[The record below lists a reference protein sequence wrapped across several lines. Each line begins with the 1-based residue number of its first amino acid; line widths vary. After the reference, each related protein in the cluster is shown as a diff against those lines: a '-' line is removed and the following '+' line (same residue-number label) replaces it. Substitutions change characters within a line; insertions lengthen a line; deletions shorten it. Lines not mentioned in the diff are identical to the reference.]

1 MNSNSAEI
9 TEEKFGLFATDLGK
23 VMEYIKWSTGRP
35 EYTALY
41 TLFNSMDM
49 DSARLANELTDSGL
63 KLLEAMGEGG
73 NVNMCNAIEM
83 RMTKARLEGVEEGR
97 EVGRKECREQGREE
111 GREQGR
117 DEGIL
122 LALSS
127 LVKKGRISLA
137 DAAGEANMSEQDFR
151 EKTAGFAI

>member
-1 MNSNSAEI
+1 
-9 TEEKFGLFATDLGK
+9 
-23 VMEYIKWSTGRP
+23 
-35 EYTALY
+35 
-41 TLFNSMDM
+41 MDV

-63 KLLEAMGEGG
+63 NLQEAVEEGG
-73 NVNMCNAIEM
+73 NINMCNAIEM
-83 RMTKARLEGVEEGR
+83 RMAKARLEGVEEGR
-97 EVGRKECREQGREE
+97 EVGREE

-127 LVKKGRISLA
+127 LLKKGRISLA
-137 DAAGEANMSEQDFR
+137 DAAGEANMSEQDFK